1 LYQALDFFS
10 AEIITLL
17 AGLSQYQAQ
26 WPPYFIRKNEAPHY
40 FFNKNEAPH
49 RFFRKKNK
57 ALLQYFFKKHHHFF
71 LKK

>member
-1 LYQALDFFS
+1 LYQALDFLS

-49 RFFRKKNK
+49 YFFRKKT
-57 ALLQYFFKKHHHFF
+57 KHFSISSKNITIFF